1 MRSAMRVSSDCMPP
15 VHRAPGTDILPR
27 CRPMLEAMMVL
38 DENLRRDNNRW
49 RLRGDKLT
57 RRGGGDAHGTGGRE
71 GSEKWEVRKACG
83 EGLLGRGVGFLFL
96 GWCGAGAVAF
106 GEA

>member
-1 MRSAMRVSSDCMPP
+1 MRICVAITTDGDYVATSSLGVVGAMLMGP
-15 VHRAPGTDILPR
+15 
-27 CRPMLEAMMVL
+27 
-38 DENLRRDNNRW
+38 
-49 RLRGDKLT
+49 
-57 RRGGGDAHGTGGRE
+57 GGGR
-71 GSEKWEVRKACG
+71 EVRKACG